1 MKKRMTPRTARYVKF
16 GNILFKNM
24 NSGNTLIG
32 NFEVPLFSKCG
43 GYRNFCFFPSRK
55 KRSIPFHLSFLLVVM
70 HEILIKNC
78 LLLFPLGLW

>member
-32 NFEVPLFSKCG
+32 IFEVPLFSKCG
-43 GYRNFCFFPSRK
+43 GIATFPSRK
-55 KRSIPFHLSFLLVVM
+55 KKSIPFYLSFLLVFM